1 MKRTLLVVLMVVMIT
16 TPCFAL
22 EVETDGIF
30 SLDGTLWRI
39 TGQIGRQGYY
49 YGFNQGNVYY
59 LEGSECWKEEV
70 GFYVDSLLTSI
81 FMTYSSREL
90 DGKTYVDVKYGNM
103 LPIGIGFTTGISKS
117 EDGDPRINRNV
128 LIKWDY
134 NWTSQEC
141 TTLHE

>member
-1 MKRTLLVVLMVVMIT
+1 MKRTILTVLMAVMIA
-16 TPCFAL
+16 TPCFAQ

-39 TGQIGRQGYY
+39 TGQMGRQGYY

-70 GFYVDSLLTSI
+70 GFFVDSFLTSI

-90 DGKTYVDVKYGNM
+90 EGKTYVDIKYGNM

-117 EDGDPRINRNV
+117 EDGDPRILRWI
-128 LIKWDY
+128 LIRTDN
-134 NWTSQEC
+134 NWTPQDC

>member
-1 MKRTLLVVLMVVMIT
+1 MKKLVLAALMVVMIT
-16 TPCFAL
+16 TACFAQ
-22 EVETDGIF
+22 EVETDGIV

-39 TGQIGRQGYY
+39 TGQMGRQGYY
-49 YGFNQGNVYY
+49 YGFNQGNIYY
-59 LEGSECWKEEV
+59 LEGSECWKEEL

-81 FMTYSSREL
+81 SMSYSSREL
-90 DGKTYVDVKYGNM
+90 DGKTYVTIKYGSM

-117 EDGDPRINRNV
+117 EDGDPGINRDV
-128 LIKWDY
+128 LIRTDN